1 MTNKTTLKAR
11 HDYFTAIDGNKRKVM
26 YFESTIKIHKDKGFV
41 LSNKQKFIV
50 KTLRQIDLRKY
61 TQSLETLTNIYFKD
75 MRKKGTFKSS
85 DIINASD
92 LKKAITYIYYNDD
105 RLIEMYKNDKGNF
118 LIHERDFEENLLN
131 VIYID

>member
-11 HDYFTAIDGNKRKVM
+11 HDYFTAVNGEKREVM
-26 YFESTIKIHKDKGFV
+26 YFESTIKIHKDRGFTM
-41 LSNKQKFIV
+41 SKKQWFIV

-61 TQSLETLTNIYFKD
+61 TQSLETLTNLYFKD
-75 MRKKGTFKSS
+75 MRKKGTFKSG

-118 LIHERDFEENLLN
+118 LIHERDYEENLLN
-131 VIYID
+131 VVYID